1 MKYAGVEYARECYC
15 AASLSNTATLASS
28 AGSCNMLCTGNSKE
42 YCGGSSVLN
51 VYAYNATSVNG
62 NGLSNTGSQ
71 S

>member
-15 AASLSNTATLASS
+15 AASLPSSASLASS

-51 VYAYNATSVNG
+51 VYAYNATSVGANG
-62 NGLSNTGSQ
+62 MPVTA
-71 S
+71 